1 MGPVG
6 SGTQFII
13 NSSLSSTLF
22 PSPHPSCF
30 CNCSIHRDNSSSCRF
45 LCSNSSCN
53 THFLFF
59 VFLTMARCF
68 QPHLQHLAYYS
79 LFFTI
84 FQFLLSCS
92 FTVPLSLPQLLQFL
106 NTQSSKSLGEGLIPC
121 LPKQPVIES
130 ATLTAPVLS
139 REKSQRSL
147 RWIWAGSWFMEL

>member
-13 NSSLSSTLF
+13 NSRLFFLPPTPVVSAIVLFTEITAVLVASFVQTHLVTLSFPFLYIPYNGTLLPTTFTTSCILF
-22 PSPHPSCF
+22 PFLHHFSVSP
-30 CNCSIHRDNSSSCRF
+30 
-45 LCSNSSCN
+45 
-53 THFLFF
+53 
-59 VFLTMARCF
+59 LT
-68 QPHLQHLAYYS
+68 
-79 LFFTI
+79 
-84 FQFLLSCS
+84 S

-147 RWIWAGSWFMEL
+147 RWI